1 MQFVFSSNCF
11 FILTGTLTPGGDA
24 FLRLAQNSLFR
35 RGIFL
40 IPLLTSPLGG
50 ATMQFVFPSNCFF
63 ILLCLLPRAF
73 NNPSFRNII

>member
-1 MQFVFSSNCF
+1 MQFVFPSNCF

-35 RGIFL
+35 HGIFL

-50 ATMQFVFPSNCFF
+50 ATMQFVFLE
-63 ILLCLLPRAF
+63 LLFYFDWDSHPWG
-73 NNPSFRNII
+73 